1 MKCRSSLANIRIHRS
16 TRSRII
22 ELRHSWEKANAFSS
36 KNIKTFFDCK
46 EDRAFNREKTY
57 NFLSKGLSTVQ
68 QEATRGEVSYEA
80 VLVLSLGLDLPGT
93 QLSVLGKN
101 PHENM
106 ELSIQKKENVHKH
119 IDILQQLLYS
129 FRVDPTLDGSEVRY
143 DW

>member
-1 MKCRSSLANIRIHRS
+1 
-16 TRSRII
+16 
-22 ELRHSWEKANAFSS
+22 
-36 KNIKTFFDCK
+36 
-46 EDRAFNREKTY
+46 
-57 NFLSKGLSTVQ
+57 
-68 QEATRGEVSYEA
+68 
-80 VLVLSLGLDLPGT
+80 LSLGLDLPGT